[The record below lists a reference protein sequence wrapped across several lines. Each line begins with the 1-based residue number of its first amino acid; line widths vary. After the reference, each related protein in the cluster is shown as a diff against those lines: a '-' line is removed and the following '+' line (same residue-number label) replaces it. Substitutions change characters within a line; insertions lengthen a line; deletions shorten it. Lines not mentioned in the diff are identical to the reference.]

1 MALATTAS
9 TETVRKDLK
18 TCPPDGYVVIRRQT
32 YGEKLNNNQS
42 TMKLT
47 AGAKKQ
53 QGLEG
58 EVALADKNVTLW
70 QFRNLIVDHN
80 LEHREPN
87 GDVRLLNLGALS
99 DINLLRGD
107 IGEEIATY
115 IDELNNFEPT
125 DEEDDAQGNSSGA
138 SAPSSS

>member
-1 MALATTAS
+1 MAIATTAS

-32 YGEKLNNNQS
+32 YGEKLNNSES

-47 AGAKKQ
+47 AGAKKSS
-53 QGLEG
+53 GLEG
-58 EVALADKNVTLW
+58 EVALVNKAVTIW
-70 QFRNLIVDHN
+70 QFANLIVDHN
-80 LEHREPN
+80 LEHQAPN
-87 GDVRLLNLGALS
+87 GDLRLLNFKQIS
-99 DINLLRGD
+99 DIQLLRGD

-115 IDELNNFEPT
+115 IDELNNFEAT
-125 DEEDDAQGNSSGA
+125 DEEGDAQGNSSGA